1 MHEKMQWEAAIQRKL
16 HLKTWLLN
24 FNVSKCYVLHLGL
37 THSYGNYCI
46 DGNVITSES
55 VKDLGVVIDSS
66 LKFHNHTATV
76 AARANRILAVIN
88 KSFEYLNT
96 NVLLPL
102 YKSFLRPILE
112 YGNIIWGPQF
122 ILDQQSVEKIQ
133 RRATKLVS
141 EIKDLQYVDRLNH
154 LNLPSLR
161 YRHHRG
167 DLIYTYRLFHNML
180 DMDSSSSFTLQ
191 PSSTTRGHNYKIYK
205 PHATCL
211 PRRHFYSV
219 RIINDWNGLPHDLV
233 NVNSTNLFK
242 THLDS

>member
-1 MHEKMQWEAAIQRKL
+1 M
-16 HLKTWLLN
+16 LN
-24 FNVSKCYVLHLGL
+24 FNISKCYVLHLGL

-46 DGNVITSES
+46 DGNVITSTES
-55 VKDLGVVIDSS
+55 VKDLGIIVDSS
-66 LKFHNHTATV
+66 LKFHNHTAIVT
-76 AARANRILAVIN
+76 ARANRILAVIN
-88 KSFEYLNT
+88 KSFEYLNA
-96 NVLLPL
+96 NVLLQL
-102 YKSFLRPILE
+102 YKSFVRPILE

-161 YRHHRG
+161 YRRRRG

-180 DMDSSSSFTLQ
+180 DMDSSSLFTLR
-191 PSSTTRGHNYKIYK
+191 SSSITRGHDLKIYK

-219 RIINDWNGLPHDLV
+219 RIINDWNGLPYDSV
-233 NVNSTNLFK
+233 NVHSTNLFK
-242 THLDS
+242 THLDRFYYDYQYDIV